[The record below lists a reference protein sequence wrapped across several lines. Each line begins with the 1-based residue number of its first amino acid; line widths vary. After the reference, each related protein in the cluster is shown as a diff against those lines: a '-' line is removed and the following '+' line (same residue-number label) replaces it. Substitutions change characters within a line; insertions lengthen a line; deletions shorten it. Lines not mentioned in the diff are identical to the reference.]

1 MARRHNLGTV
11 VEFEVTRTLKRRRF
25 WVGTLLVP
33 VAIGAVLGLNIV
45 SNSSTTQKAEA
56 QKNEKFDFAYIDR
69 SGYVEDEVARAVG
82 GTPVTNSEE
91 AISDVKSGKLTAF
104 FYFPSNP
111 ETQRILVYGEDNG
124 VFDNGK
130 YSAVAGAL
138 LTTSA
143 QSKIVDKKLLTIL
156 ANNLKIH
163 TQTFSAGRESGSI
176 GDAIPPLLFLLIF
189 YLVILLLGNQMLT
202 STQEEKENRVTEM
215 ILTTLNPTTLVVGK
229 IIALFIIG
237 IVQMAIFILPT
248 LVSYIFFRN
257 ELRIPNFD
265 LAALNFS
272 LIPMVIG
279 LLILISGFVLFTG
292 TLVAVGAIMPT
303 AKEAGQIYGVVV
315 TLLFVPFWVI
325 SLVASDPQALIVQ
338 VFTYFPYS
346 APVTAMVRNGLGSL
360 PTWQAGIV
368 ISELFIFGYVVLRM
382 AIRLFALGSMEYSK
396 KVSLRRLLPR
406 K

>member
-1 MARRHNLGTV
+1 VG
-11 VEFEVTRTLKRRRF
+11 FEVTRTLKRRRF

-45 SNSSTTQKAEA
+45 SNSSTTQKTEA
-56 QKNEKFDFAYIDR
+56 QKNERFDFSYIDM
-69 SGYVEDEVARAVG
+69 SGYVEDEIARAAG
-82 GTPVTNSEE
+82 GTIAPNLDQ
-91 AISDVKSGKLTAF
+91 AIADVKSGELTAF
-104 FYFPSNP
+104 FYFPPKPAS
-111 ETQRILVYGEDNG
+111 QKILVYGADKG

-138 LTTSA
+138 LSASA
-143 QSKIVDKKLLTIL
+143 QSKISDKESLAILTSSLRIDS
-156 ANNLKIH
+156 
-163 TQTFSAGRESGSI
+163 QTFSAGRASGSI

-229 IIALFIIG
+229 IVALFIIG
-237 IVQMAIFILPT
+237 IVQMAIFTLPI
-248 LVSYIFFRN
+248 LVSYAFFRD
-257 ELRIPNFD
+257 ELRIPNVD
-265 LAALNFS
+265 LAVLNFS
-272 LIPMVIG
+272 FLPMALG
-279 LLILISGFVLFTG
+279 FLILISGFVLFTG
-292 TLVAVGAIMPT
+292 TLVAVGAVMPT
-303 AKEAGQIYGVVV
+303 AKEAGQVYGVVI

-368 ISELFIFGYVVLRM
+368 ISELFIFGYVVLRI

-396 KVSLRRLLPR
+396 KVSLSRLLPR

>member
-1 MARRHNLGTV
+1 MAKRHNLSTV
-11 VEFEVTRTLKRRRF
+11 VGFEVTRTLKRVRF

-33 VAIGAVLGLNIV
+33 VAIGAVIGLNIV
-45 SNSSTTQKAEA
+45 SNSSTEQKAES
-56 QKNEKFDFAYIDR
+56 QKNEKFDFSYIDE
-69 SGYVEDEVARAVG
+69 SGYINADVAKLVG
-82 GTPVTNSEE
+82 GTRATNSDA
-91 AISDVKSGKLTAF
+91 AIAQVKTGKLTAF
-104 FYFPSNP
+104 FYYPPNP
-111 ETQRILVYGEDNG
+111 VTQKILVYGKDTG

-138 LTTSA
+138 LSA
-143 QSKIVDKKLLTIL
+143 SANSKIDDQKLLAIL
-156 ANNLKIH
+156 ANNLKID
-163 TQTFSAGRESGSI
+163 TKTFSAGKESGSI

-189 YLVILLLGNQMLT
+189 YIVILLLGNQMLT

-229 IIALFIIG
+229 IISLFIVG
-237 IVQMAIFILPT
+237 IVQMGIFILPT
-248 LVSYIFFRN
+248 LISYIFFRD

-265 LAALNFS
+265 LSSLNFS
-272 LIPMVIG
+272 PLPMTIG
-279 LLILISGFVLFTG
+279 LLLLFSGFVLFTG
-292 TLVAVGAIMPT
+292 TLVAVGAVMPT
-303 AKEAGQIYGVVV
+303 AKEAGQVYGVVV

-325 SLVASDPQALIVQ
+325 SLVASDPHALVVEI
-338 VFTYFPYS
+338 FTFFPYS

-368 ISELFIFGYVVLRM
+368 ITELLVVGVIVLRM